1 MLYIWKYSIIE
12 CENIEKTNFS
22 FNSSSIYPLSIFNKK
37 IASFGWEKRIK
48 RISTKIRCIFRFGKM
63 IKRRART
70 TQIGNPWMNP
80 DTNLKNIDN
89 RQRDKLFLRSFL
101 RSHEAARVVSG
112 QAGGKSPFEA
122 ARSPLIAIW
131 RFTFGPGYLAGSR
144 RESTARENRKSPR
157 GGWPRGRER
166 GGGESL
172 QWRGLE
178 RVVVCRV
185 AISRGRLPST
195 GDVLHFLFTFL
206 RSSLWRITCD
216 GSHGRIS
223 CLTMVGVKYLA
234 SMYLS
239 ERENFLFFLENLEG
253 RSFR

>member
-1 MLYIWKYSIIE
+1 MNLPLYLFLSNAIYMEIFNYRMWKYWKDKLFIQLLLH
-12 CENIEKTNFS
+12 
-22 FNSSSIYPLSIFNKK
+22 LSTIDFQQK

-80 DTNLKNIDN
+80 DTNLKNIDS

-166 GGGESL
+166 GGGESPV
-172 QWRGLE
+172 E
-178 RVVVCRV
+178 RVGEGGC
-185 AISRGRLPST
+185 LPS
-195 GDVLHFLFTFL
+195 GYIARPSAFDWRCPPFFVYFFTQL
-206 RSSLWRITCD
+206 PLEDHMRWITW
-216 GSHGRIS
+216 
-223 CLTMVGVKYLA
+223 T
-234 SMYLS
+234 
-239 ERENFLFFLENLEG
+239 N
-253 RSFR
+253 